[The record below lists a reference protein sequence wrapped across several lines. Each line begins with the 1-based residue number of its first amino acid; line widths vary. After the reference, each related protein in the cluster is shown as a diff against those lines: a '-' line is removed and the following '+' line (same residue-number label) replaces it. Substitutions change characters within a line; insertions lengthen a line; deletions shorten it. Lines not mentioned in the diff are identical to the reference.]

1 MVANGSTYRI
11 DTPVGKAYI
20 TVNTNTL
27 GEPLEVFINVGKPGA
42 DVYAMAEA
50 LGRTISM
57 SLRFNTQLTPT
68 DRVRRI
74 IEELEGIGGSRTLGF
89 GKNTVKSLP
98 DAVAKVLA
106 MHYSLHKNELH
117 VGHTNGV
124 TTDVS
129 LTHQKVA
136 DQSAAIAA
144 VQAAEANALRPTA
157 TIALPKKKA
166 NFDLCP
172 KCGDA
177 ALAHEEGCKKC
188 YTCGYSAC

>member
-1 MVANGSTYRI
+1 
-11 DTPVGKAYI
+11 
-20 TVNTNTL
+20 
-27 GEPLEVFINVGKPGA
+27 
-42 DVYAMAEA
+42 
-50 LGRTISM
+50 
-57 SLRFNTQLTPT
+57 LRFNTQLTPT